1 MICYCSKILIM
12 LIPPIVPEDG
22 VLWRFPVWSLAE
34 CYHCGTQ
41 EEHLHTVGDSF
52 RGRRRW
58 QGRACH
64 AHPLWDDGIQHAPGV
79 TLWQI
84 LVGLQRVQ
92 HSGGPQSLHTAR
104 RFVLR
109 CSKLHTSRRLRKL
122 KGEREG
128 EYFSVF
134 VKHFPWQGWAVSDF
148 LVQEWS
154 TTCWPIQWK
163 NSSTPQHRATRS
175 ACSTISRTSSS
186 VGTVMKENTREGS
199 KLSFII
205 SGEKAVKY
213 WWVVTLQHDKDG
225 LSLKDTGML
234 NSSAART

>member
-34 CYHCGTQ
+34 CYHCGAQ

-58 QGRACH
+58 QGRACRT
-64 AHPLWDDGIQHAPGV
+64 HPLWDDGIQHAPGV

-109 CSKLHTSRRLRKL
+109 CSKLHTSRSLRKL

-134 VKHFPWQGWAVSDF
+134 VK
-148 LVQEWS
+148 
-154 TTCWPIQWK
+154 K
-163 NSSTPQHRATRS
+163 NSLTGMSCEGFPGPGVEHHMLANP
-175 ACSTISRTSSS
+175 
-186 VGTVMKENTREGS
+186 MKEFIHTSASGHSQRMFNLFKDKFQRRYSDEREHERRQQAFVHNLRWEG
-199 KLSFII
+199 
-205 SGEKAVKY
+205 
-213 WWVVTLQHDKDG
+213 
-225 LSLKDTGML
+225 
-234 NSSAART
+234 R